1 MFILPSV
8 YPNKEHQEK
17 VSIENASSISL
28 ARSENTTNHVEKKW
42 NYKTEEQQLV
52 NNKNITLD
60 RKESLCVGK
69 HATS

>member
-1 MFILPSV
+1 M
-8 YPNKEHQEK
+8 
-17 VSIENASSISL
+17 
-28 ARSENTTNHVEKKW
+28 EKKW

-60 RKESLCVGK
+60 RKKSLCVGK